1 MNAKAK
7 KLYGAIRGLRGCFN
21 RLKALASEMHADLG
35 ITASMRAVMETL
47 AEEGDKT
54 VPEIAR
60 IKGVSRQHI
69 QVNVNALVDEN
80 LVKLIDNPTHKRSP
94 LVVLTKNGRT
104 AFREMRRR
112 EASTLDYLAADFK
125 ADTLDNAAAMLSEL
139 NHKLIALEK
148 ETEDHD

>member
-1 MNAKAK
+1 MNAKGK
-7 KLYGAIRGLRGCFN
+7 KLYRAIRGLRGCFN

-47 AEEGDKT
+47 AEEGDKA

-80 LVKLIDNPTHKRSP
+80 LVKLIDNPAHKRSL
-94 LVVLTKNGRT
+94 LVALTKNGRT

-148 ETEDHD
+148 EIEDHG